1 MRKIINLFTD
11 DDDDTLRDDEEQD
24 SQATDISHTTE
35 LLVDDANIVVS
46 SPVPTP
52 RPDDKLK
59 LTNKNL
65 SHIDI
70 MSVHT
75 MSEIDADDEE
85 DEDEEDISSGR
96 QSRIEELAKKIM
108 EEEAKLA
115 SIERTRHNSNPVIRD
130 PINLNAELD
139 TVSERSEIEEEPN
152 DKSSKIFPV
161 KIPKS
166 PKSYHF
172 DFPDFSED
180 FF

>member
-1 MRKIINLFTD
+1 MEVIHLFSD
-11 DDDDTLRDDEEQD
+11 DDDDTLKDDEDND

-46 SPVPTP
+46 SPAPTP

-59 LTNKNL
+59 LRNKNL

-75 MSEIDADDEE
+75 MSEVDADDEE
-85 DEDEEDISSGR
+85 DEEDEEDISSGR

-115 SIERTRHNSNPVIRD
+115 SIERARHSSNPVIRD

-139 TVSERSEIEEEPN
+139 TVSERSEMEEEPA
-152 DKSSKIFPV
+152 DKTSKFIDV
-161 KIPKS
+161 
-166 PKSYHF
+166 
-172 DFPDFSED
+172 
-180 FF
+180 

>member
-1 MRKIINLFTD
+1 MKSKLSHID
-11 DDDDTLRDDEEQD
+11 DDDDTLKDDEDKD

-46 SPVPTP
+46 SPIPTP
-52 RPDDKLK
+52 RPDDRVK

-75 MSEIDADDEE
+75 MSEVDADDE

-115 SIERTRHNSNPVIRD
+115 SYERTRHNSNPGPQRD

-139 TVSERSEIEEEPN
+139 TVSERSEIDEDPTE
-152 DKSSKIFPV
+152 KTMQSKV
-161 KIPKS
+161 L
-166 PKSYHF
+166 
-172 DFPDFSED
+172 
-180 FF
+180 FFGF